1 MRQQASGLKT
11 IETGAARGPEDLGYT
26 MSLWRVIGIA
36 LAGLGLGL
44 VATAL
49 TLDRGWDPGQQMVGA
64 WSRQAPVES
73 STSDPYR
80 RALSAVNGEVS
91 LALNEGV
98 SLQAQRDDGGFRLLR
113 SCSYRVAGAMSK
125 ARLWTLSVI
134 DQDGRVI
141 DNPARR
147 YGFTSS
153 NVLRDLQGN
162 FSIVLGPEAR
172 PGNWLPTPGAGPMT
186 LVLRLYDTPL
196 SDREGGNA
204 AAVTPSIER
213 QSCAAT

>member
-1 MRQQASGLKT
+1 MRHQASDLN
-11 IETGAARGPEDLGYT
+11 AAATDTALGSRDLGHIV
-26 MSLWRVIGIA
+26 SLWRVIGIA
-36 LAGLGLGL
+36 LAGLALGL
-44 VATAL
+44 VATAM
-49 TLDRGWDPGQQMVGA
+49 TLDRAWDPGQQMVGP
-64 WSRQAPVES
+64 WSRQGPIEAP
-73 STSDPYR
+73 TSDPYR
-80 RALSAVNGEVS
+80 RALLAVTGQVS
-91 LALNEGV
+91 LALNEGIV
-98 SLQAQRDDGGFRLLR
+98 FQAQRDDSGFRLLR

-125 ARLWTLSVI
+125 ARFWTLSVI

-153 NVLRDLQGN
+153 NVVRDLSGTM
-162 FSIVLGPEAR
+162 SVVLGPEAR

-196 SDREGGNA
+196 SDREGGSA

-213 QSCAAT
+213 LSCAAP